1 MQNKKFNLKLNKKIN
16 SFNKTI
22 KVDSDKSMSI
32 RGFII
37 GSISQNISSI
47 TNVLESEDVL
57 TSINTLK
64 KLGVKIV
71 KKKQKYL
78 VYGKGLGSLHI
89 KKMESWIL
97 VILEL

>member
-64 KLGVKIV
+64 ILLI
-71 KKKQKYL
+71 QMENQESQQA
-78 VYGKGLGSLHI
+78 SLKDHEPLLI
-89 KKMESWIL
+89 ENL
-97 VILEL
+97 